1 MALFEAL
8 RVALMAIRS
17 HKLRSGLTLTGMVI
31 GVFAI
36 IVSITGVKVI
46 DVYFKDT
53 IQFLGASTFTITR
66 FPSVNFGPLDPSI
79 RNRPPITYEQVERLE
94 RSLSLPATISP
105 VEDFRLGR
113 VTYRGEQTDPN
124 IILLGTDE
132 DFLDNFSWELSEG
145 RFITEMDVLY
155 GRPVAVLGND
165 VTEELFANE
174 TPIGKTV
181 RFDGHRYEVIGVL
194 KRKGNFLGFSLD
206 NRIYTPITR
215 GFTLYGQSNR
225 NIASSSV
232 RAVNARQFMAV
243 REEVIGKFRTVR
255 KVPPGKDNNFELSTN
270 DTMQSAFEAFTGT
283 LTLGGAVIGFIA
295 LIAAGVGIM
304 NIMLV
309 SVTERT
315 REIGVRKSV
324 GAKRRDIMRQFLIEA
339 FVLCQIGGLVGILLG
354 LVVGNIVAL
363 YFDIRAAFPWGW
375 AIAAVAVV
383 SAISLLFGGYPAFK
397 AARLDPIESLRYE

>member
-1 MALFEAL
+1 
-8 RVALMAIRS
+8 
-17 HKLRSGLTLTGMVI
+17 LTLTGMVI

-66 FPSVNFGPLDPSI
+66 TPSVNLGPMDPSL
-79 RNRPPITYEQVERLE
+79 RNRPPISYEQIERLE
-94 RSLSLPATISP
+94 RTLTLPATVSP

-132 DFLDNFSWELSEG
+132 DFLDNFSWELAEG
-145 RFITEMDVLY
+145 RFITDMDVLY
-155 GRPVAVLGND
+155 ARPVAVLGND
-165 VTEELFANE
+165 ITTALFANE

-194 KRKGNFLGFSLD
+194 QRKGNFLGFSLD
-206 NRIYTPITR
+206 NRIYAPITR

-225 NIASSSV
+225 NIASTSV
-232 RAVNARQFMAV
+232 RAVNPRQFQAV
-243 REEVIGKFRTVR
+243 REEVIGRFRTVR
-255 KVPPGKDNNFELSTN
+255 KVPPGDDNNFELSTD
-270 DTMQSAFEAFTGT
+270 DTMQAVFEAFTGT
-283 LTLGGAVIGFIA
+283 LTMGGAVIGFIS
-295 LIAAGVGIM
+295 LVAAGVGIM

-339 FVLCQIGGLVGILLG
+339 FVLCQIGGLVGIGLG
-354 LVVGNIVAL
+354 LVVGNLVAV
-363 YFDIRAAFPWGW
+363 YFGIRAAFPWGW
-375 AIAAVAVV
+375 AISSVIIV
-383 SAISLLFGGYPAFK
+383 SGISLLFGGYPAFK